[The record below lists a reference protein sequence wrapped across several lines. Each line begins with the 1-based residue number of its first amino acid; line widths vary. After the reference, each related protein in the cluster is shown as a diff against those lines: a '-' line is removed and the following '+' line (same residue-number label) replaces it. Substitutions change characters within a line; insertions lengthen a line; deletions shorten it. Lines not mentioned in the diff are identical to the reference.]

1 MSGERG
7 ASKQYAPPPPL
18 FASMQSKGDRDT
30 GIRMY
35 GIQTT
40 CGCKLHKYD
49 DQRTYL
55 RFRPER
61 RCLAESRVVN
71 PRSL

>member
-1 MSGERG
+1 M
-7 ASKQYAPPPPL
+7 PPPPLPPL

-40 CGCKLHKYD
+40 CGRKLHKYH

-61 RCLAESRVVN
+61 RCLAGSRVVN
-71 PRSL
+71 P